1 MALDIIAELEVLIS
15 VLDREGIEYAIC
27 GGLAMAVHGFPRA
40 TEDIDLLLRHDMLA
54 AVMRLARDCGFD
66 IPARPITFGLRTGTP
81 RKVQRVSKL
90 DPETNDLVTLDL
102 LDVSADLEGVW
113 TGRISM
119 PWKGRVVRVVSV
131 DGLITMKRL
140 ASRPQDLADIAK
152 LSGDADDE
160 DS

>member
-1 MALDIIAELEVLIS
+1 
-15 VLDREGIEYAIC
+15 
-27 GGLAMAVHGFPRA
+27 
-40 TEDIDLLLRHDMLA
+40 
-54 AVMRLARDCGFD
+54 
-66 IPARPITFGLRTGTP
+66 
-81 RKVQRVSKL
+81 
-90 DPETNDLVTLDL
+90 
-102 LDVSADLEGVW
+102 
-113 TGRISM
+113 M